1 MTNTRK
7 WIAVAGMALAL
18 AGCAKHESPPAVQ
31 ITGDPAKAIP
41 PSSSTTSTTTTA
53 APPTTLY
60 YGG

>member
-31 ITGDPAKAIP
+31 LTGDPAAAIP

-53 APPTTLY
+53 APPSTLY